1 MYGDNLEKLLETLFE
16 DNDELDFD
24 FMVLKKQRPSR
35 IFSACCTYS
44 YTGYDG

>member
-1 MYGDNLEKLLETLFE
+1 MTEGRLEELLKMVLE
-16 DNDELDFD
+16 DAESSLDFP
-24 FMVLKKQRPSR
+24 VLKRRIRPR

>member
-1 MYGDNLEKLLETLFE
+1 MPEDKLEELLKMVLEGAE
-16 DNDELDFD
+16 SSLDFA
-24 FMVLKKQRPSR
+24 VLKRRIHPR